1 MQNLN
6 LDEKHFAI
14 LDGASVE
21 IYSKEDFLPTP
32 MPVSAVAVDGY
43 ALCDFKKTL
52 VEMSEAD
59 GKLSQKE
66 TCDFLYKYMETI
78 GLI

>member
-1 MQNLN
+1 MSDLKLN
-6 LDEKHFAI
+6 EKQFAI
-14 LDGASVE
+14 LDGTSVE

-32 MPVSAVAVDGY
+32 MPFNSVAVDGY
-43 ALCDFKKTL
+43 ALCDLKKTL

-66 TCDFLYKYMETI
+66 TCDFLYRYMETI